1 MQSHFTHHVTGP
13 FCCSSPAS
21 TRCGLLTCCLSSAWR
36 EKRLWLGGA
45 GHLVSPA
52 PWLCCPGLHPPTI
65 CTQQPTRDPC
75 TELSLF
81 SEKKKD
87 KSPPRGWTA
96 ASQLPLAHGLQVS
109 DPVTPPLAC
118 PFPLLLPV
126 PPAASQGRRR
136 RRRWLCRAGSTPG
149 SAPRTLLCSPPAH
162 ALALLLAGVTLEGW

>member
-21 TRCGLLTCCLSSAWR
+21 TRRGLLTCCLSSAWR

-65 CTQQPTRDPC
+65 CTQQPTRDPR

-81 SEKKKD
+81 SEKKRQEPPPGAGRLLHSSLWLMAFRFQTL
-87 KSPPRGWTA
+87 SPLRWPALSPFCCLCPQQLPRA
-96 ASQLPLAHGLQVS
+96 AGGGGGGCAGRAAPRALPLAPSCAL
-109 DPVTPPLAC
+109 
-118 PFPLLLPV
+118 PLL
-126 PPAASQGRRR
+126 
-136 RRRWLCRAGSTPG
+136 TPWRCCWWG
-149 SAPRTLLCSPPAH
+149 
-162 ALALLLAGVTLEGW
+162 